1 MPLDFPNHPRIGQV
15 FGAVGLSWAW
25 DGVKWTSV
33 PTKLTGSSPPA
44 DFNVLD
50 FGAVGDGVA
59 DDTQDIQAG
68 IDAAAGHG
76 RLRFPATLASGAPAI
91 YLIRSTLLLRS
102 NSHLIIEA
110 GATIRIGNSANCNGL
125 AFPFTPGL
133 SPVTTPSVTNV
144 VIELYGTLDG
154 NRKGLDGSNP
164 TGNTAGNGIVTLG
177 GANSVLNR
185 CANIYVF
192 GGKQGKVIN
201 WANSGISIVN
211 CTNSEVNGVIVDS
224 CGNSIG
230 YTGDDNALPNDV
242 AYSVNVGLS
251 DCTISNIN
259 DLGCGLYGGVQKG
272 FVRNCEI
279 FNCVG
284 CGAFIFSDSAQT
296 LPNSDCEITGCVLHD
311 NHAAGAL
318 VSSNILTTSHL
329 NCVVRGNRIFNNNGV
344 GITVSSA
351 IGVLIEG
358 NYVHDN
364 NYTGPR
370 FSRLAMSGD
379 IIVSRFAS
387 RVSIIGNLILNPQ
400 VGCTTGIGYGI
411 ALDQSDHCHIMGNRI
426 ADFQT
431 TKSMTAAIGGNW
443 GSSGTCIGNSYG
455 PRINTIGNFPADMSL
470 YQTGSMQGIN
480 YDTVAGYISGLTQLD
495 DIGSNTSFPPKG
507 LTVGINYGGRNEVD
521 FLIGADGQSPLPGG
535 FNFIKTHWVN
545 VHVVSGTNTGG
556 NVSVITSPAH
566 GINPGD
572 LFNISSVSGVGG
584 DIQSANG
591 KFIAAAG
598 TGGTTLNYTISA
610 VLDVQSIASGNINH
624 MLLDGGVIDTTAG
637 VNGSLLANDGYGNTR
652 LGGAL
657 VHGAMQTVA
666 SLANAGT
673 VTVNANTSFV
683 LIRNSASIAAAT
695 VVLPAAASSQY
706 ATGAELELNFQNPVG
721 ALTVTAA
728 SGASVVNPPT
738 AITQAGAS
746 ASFINSGTAWL
757 RRIAI

>member
-1 MPLDFPNHPRIGQV
+1 MPDGVNIPGGPSF
-15 FGAVGLSWAW
+15 VGLPQPPDVPCDPTG
-25 DGVKWTSV
+25 DGWRGPQGFPGPTGPQGV
-33 PTKLTGSSPPA
+33 PGVPGVPGTGSYSVQDA
-44 DFNVLD
+44 A
-50 FGAVGDGVA
+50 FGAVGDGTTNDATAIQVA
-59 DDTQDIQAG
+59 IN
-68 IDAAAGHG
+68 AAAGHG
-76 RLRFPATLASGAPAI
+76 PLRFPASQASGQPAV
-91 YLIRSTLLLRS
+91 YLIRSTLLVPS

-110 GATIRIGNSANCNGL
+110 GATIKIGNGANCNCLG
-125 AFPFTPGL
+125 FPFNAGLTPPL
-133 SPVTTPSVTNV
+133 PPVSNV
-144 VIELYGTLDG
+144 LIELYGTLDG
-154 NRKGLDGSNP
+154 NRANNT
-164 TGNTAGNGIVTLG
+164 TGIGIVTLG
-177 GANSVLNR
+177 GSGGVLNT
-185 CANIYVF
+185 CSNIYVR
-192 GGKQGKVIN
+192 GGRQGLVHN
-201 WANSGISIVN
+201 FANGGLQIGN
-211 CTNSEVNGVIVDS
+211 CTNSETNGVIFDS

-230 YTGDDNALPNDV
+230 YTGDDNVLPGV
-242 AYSVNVGLS
+242 YSYNVGLS
-251 DCTISNIN
+251 DCTVSNIN

-279 FNCVG
+279 FNCAG
-284 CGAFIFSDSAQT
+284 CGAFIFSDGPQT

-311 NHAAGAL
+311 NQAAGAL
-318 VSSNILTTSHL
+318 VSSNILTTNHL

-370 FSRLAMSGD
+370 FSRLAMSAD

-411 ALDQSDHCHIMGNRI
+411 ALDQSNHCHIMGNRI
-426 ADFQT
+426 ADFQAT
-431 TKSMTAAIGGNW
+431 QSMTAAIGGNW
-443 GSSGTCIGNSYG
+443 GSSGSCVGNSYG

-480 YDTVAGYISGLTQLD
+480 YDTVTGYISGLTQLD

-507 LTVGINYGGRNEVD
+507 LTVGINYDGRNETD
-521 FLIGADGQSPLPGG
+521 FVVGADSLTSPGG
-535 FNFIKTHWVN
+535 FDFLKAHWPT
-545 VHVVSGTNTGG
+545 VHIASGTNSGG
-556 NVSVITSPAH
+556 NVSLTTTIAH
-566 GINPGD
+566 GVNVGD
-572 LFNISSVSGVGG
+572 LFTVSAVLGTGG

-598 TGGTTLNYTISA
+598 TGGTTLKYTISA
-610 VLDVQSIASGNINH
+610 VLDITSITGGNVNH

-637 VNGSLLANDGYGNTR
+637 VNGSLLANDGFGNTR

-666 SLANAGT
+666 SLASAGT

-683 LIRNSASIAAAT
+683 LIRNSASIASAT
-695 VVLPAAASSQY
+695 IVLPAPTASAYVAGS
-706 ATGAELELNFQNPVG
+706 ELELNFQNPVG
-721 ALTVTAA
+721 ALTWSGAAA
-728 SGASVVNPPT
+728 SGAPT

-746 ASFINSGTAWL
+746 VNFINSGSIWL